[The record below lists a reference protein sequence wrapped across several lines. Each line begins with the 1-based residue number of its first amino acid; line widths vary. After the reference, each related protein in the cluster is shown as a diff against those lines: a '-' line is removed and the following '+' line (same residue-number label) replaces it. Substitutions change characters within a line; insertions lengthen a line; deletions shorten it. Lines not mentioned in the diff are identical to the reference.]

1 MVETASENGLGQA
14 IAVQRVHLGMKRKD
28 LADASDLS
36 YPYISEIE
44 NGAKQPSA
52 KALRKI
58 ADALQ
63 LSVAELHTR
72 ADGYSES
79 ASATGAAAVEPA
91 SVALM
96 GFAASVPPIDPPLP
110 DSLARPSVAQSEP
123 RDQSQAEDIASAVRG
138 AVRSEL
144 DAWARDELPEL
155 VRRELQRALAD
166 MAAPREVPS

>member
-1 MVETASENGLGQA
+1 MAETTSENGLGQA

-52 KALRKI
+52 KAMRKI

-63 LSVAELHTR
+63 MSVADLHAR
-72 ADGYSES
+72 AEGYSDVS
-79 ASATGAAAVEPA
+79 STVVRAAMMPPTDSPMSFAT
-91 SVALM
+91 
-96 GFAASVPPIDPPLP
+96 SVPAIDPPLP
-110 DSLARPSVAQSEP
+110 DGLTQPLAALGERPEW
-123 RDQSQAEDIASAVRG
+123 EELASAVRE

-144 DAWARDELPEL
+144 DQWAREELPQM
-155 VRRELQRALAD
+155 VRRELKRALAEI
-166 MAAPREVPS
+166 AAPGEVPS